1 MNGQINRLKDLVSL
15 GNPKK
20 SRIIYFVSGSENS
33 GKTFILY
40 NFIHRSSSTDKRLLL
55 IDYSEKYCN
64 KIISPCTEIFPEETK
79 TSERKMKS
87 FKSMGGLKEILIINS
102 NIESYLT
109 EATAYLKNISGELKE
124 STFIINLPAL
134 KTPPINQFENL
145 NEEIYIVTLSDPL
158 SIINCYAI
166 IKVMLK
172 SNFTG
177 KIIVVLN
184 RIGSEEEFYEA
195 SENIKKA
202 VGHFL
207 NYHGIDVVGF
217 TVLNSLTE
225 KSQIFEAS
233 KTVITSYL

>member
-1 MNGQINRLKDLVSL
+1 MNGQINRLKNFISL
-15 GNPKK
+15 SNLQK

-40 NFIHRSSSTDKRLLL
+40 NFIQRSFTTEKRLLL

-64 KIISPCTEIFPEETK
+64 NLISPCTEIIPEETK
-79 TSERKMKS
+79 TSEKKMKS
-87 FKSMGGLKEILIINS
+87 FKSMGGAKEILVINS
-102 NIESYLT
+102 NIESYPAK
-109 EATAYLKNISGELKE
+109 ATAYLKNISGELKE
-124 STFIINLPAL
+124 STVIVNLPAL
-134 KTPPINQFENL
+134 KTPLINQFKNF

-158 SIINCYAI
+158 SIINCYAV

-172 SNFTG
+172 GNFTG
-177 KIIVVLN
+177 KITVVLN
-184 RIGSEEEFYEA
+184 RIGSDEEFFEA

-207 NYHGIDVVGF
+207 NYDGIDIIGI

-225 KSQIFEAS
+225 EPTIFEES
-233 KTVITSYL
+233 KAGIIP